1 MQRVFFYGLCLSL
14 CLCLSGCGAASW
26 LIKSDTLAFDD
37 VIEDTTNKFLV
48 LNTLRARDKAPLHFA
63 DIPLLRESIEQTA
76 SLSYLN
82 LLGPR
87 VSSQPRDSLTL
98 GAGIRMSP
106 SFEVNHLQS
115 KDFNTGI
122 ASPIDP
128 KFVKYWL
135 DRGLDRR
142 IVLLMFFSAVELIE
156 TRSEKG
162 PKNAIRI
169 MNSPRDAIDVIT
181 ARKQPF
187 GGPDELKCD
196 TQSDFERYLKL
207 LNNLSTFFAHNYKER
222 RLIASGLKFDVAWD
236 SKILQDFATMDPNKA
251 QLVYD
256 TGRSAYNLYA
266 ISPEPK
272 VAFCFFES
280 DRSAAPLSQAEFIS
294 AVPAALSDRR
304 KCSQPVVEVA
314 PEDSTRPQVS
324 ERPVFFPGAAL
335 VRQPSL
341 YCDIYNR
348 FIGTEAMKK
357 TGDYPKLELRL
368 HMRSVGEIFQFLGDL
383 LHYQDEIQRFLD
395 RNRELNLKINT
406 PVTFGYC
413 ADQPA
418 PGCNNI
424 FFRLDEEPCNARFML
439 RYRDRKYFVAN
450 FDPPAEAL
458 QSNKCSPGY
467 VPRRDHT
474 LEVLAVLHQL
484 VGLNKS
490 AADIRATPTVQVLP

>member
-14 CLCLSGCGAASW
+14 CLCLWGCGAASW

-37 VIEDTTNKFLV
+37 IIEDTTNKFLV

-181 ARKQPF
+181 ARKHPF

-294 AVPAALSDRR
+294 AVPAALNDRK

-348 FIGTEAMKK
+348 FIGTDAMKK
-357 TGDYPKLELRL
+357 TGDYPKL
-368 HMRSVGEIFQFLGDL
+368 D
-383 LHYQDEIQRFLD
+383 
-395 RNRELNLKINT
+395 
-406 PVTFGYC
+406 
-413 ADQPA
+413 
-418 PGCNNI
+418 
-424 FFRLDEEPCNARFML
+424 
-439 RYRDRKYFVAN
+439 
-450 FDPPAEAL
+450 
-458 QSNKCSPGY
+458 
-467 VPRRDHT
+467 
-474 LEVLAVLHQL
+474 
-484 VGLNKS
+484 
-490 AADIRATPTVQVLP
+490 

>member
-1 MQRVFFYGLCLSL
+1 M
-14 CLCLSGCGAASW
+14 
-26 LIKSDTLAFDD
+26 
-37 VIEDTTNKFLV
+37 
-48 LNTLRARDKAPLHFA
+48 
-63 DIPLLRESIEQTA
+63 
-76 SLSYLN
+76 
-82 LLGPR
+82 
-87 VSSQPRDSLTL
+87 
-98 GAGIRMSP
+98 
-106 SFEVNHLQS
+106 
-115 KDFNTGI
+115 
-122 ASPIDP
+122 
-128 KFVKYWL
+128 
-135 DRGLDRR
+135 
-142 IVLLMFFSAVELIE
+142 
-156 TRSEKG
+156 G
-162 PKNAIRI
+162 PKTTIRI

-294 AVPAALSDRR
+294 AVPAALSDRK

-348 FIGTEAMKK
+348 FIGTDAMKK